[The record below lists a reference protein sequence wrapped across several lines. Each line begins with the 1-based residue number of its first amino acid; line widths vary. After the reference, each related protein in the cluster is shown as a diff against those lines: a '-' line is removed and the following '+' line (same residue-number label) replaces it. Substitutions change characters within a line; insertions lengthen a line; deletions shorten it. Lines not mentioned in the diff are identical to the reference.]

1 MNDSLEADWKGKTF
15 LCIIYY
21 FLTLDNVFHLWI
33 EKLFTNC
40 NKCITIS
47 LCGKMSG
54 LHMGND
60 DNTSSQFSNTALKC
74 SLQKLQAEMKL
85 SYDDEKEVK
94 IAGILE
100 RSPFNLSRL
109 LLTWQAQECVYTE
122 CSLCLVQTCQ
132 LETRLWIVIYSLFLY
147 VDWLIYDGSVKL
159 MSYFRWKHTSFL
171 FVLTFS
177 NTLLH
182 VLCRSAQ
189 ERVVVTGYL

>member
-1 MNDSLEADWKGKTF
+1 
-15 LCIIYY
+15 
-21 FLTLDNVFHLWI
+21 
-33 EKLFTNC
+33 
-40 NKCITIS
+40 
-47 LCGKMSG
+47 MSG

-109 LLTWQAQECVYTE
+109 LLTWQAQECAYTE

-159 MSYFRWKHTSFL
+159 MSYFR
-171 FVLTFS
+171 
-177 NTLLH
+177 
-182 VLCRSAQ
+182 
-189 ERVVVTGYL
+189 